1 MGTRS
6 RTEIFSGD
14 VCIASIY
21 RQFDGYP
28 SGQGADIA
36 KIASKRLV
44 NGISGDPALVV
55 NGMGCFAAQLIVVM
69 KEGKAEAGGIY
80 LQEPM
85 KEDGEMGEDY
95 VYRIYGDRMKPE
107 AGVRIEVTGGNVTA
121 FGNPNDPAS
130 FKGLFRGTAAE
141 FAAWIAK
148 ADDDSEG

>member
-6 RTEIFSGD
+6 RTEIFDRG

-21 RQFDGYP
+21 RQMDGYP

-44 NGISGDPALVV
+44 NGISGNPALLV

-80 LQEPM
+80 LHAPM
-85 KEDGEMGEDY
+85 TEDGECGEEFI
-95 VYRIYGDRMKPE
+95 YRIYGDRMTPE
-107 AGVRIEVTGGNVTA
+107 AGVRIEVTGGDITA

-130 FKGLFRGTAAE
+130 FKGLFRGTPAE
-141 FAAWIAK
+141 FAAWIK
-148 ADDDSEG
+148 EDNADD

>member
-6 RTEIFSGD
+6 RTEIFNGD

-44 NGISGDPALVV
+44 NGISGDAKTVV
-55 NGMGCFAAQLIVVM
+55 NGMGDFAAQLIVVM
-69 KEGKAEAGGIY
+69 KEGKDEAGGIY
-80 LQEPM
+80 LQAPM
-85 KEDGEMGEDY
+85 KEDGEMGEEF

-107 AGVRIEVTGGNVTA
+107 AGVRIEVTGGDVTA

-148 ADDDSEG
+148 PVEDED